1 MPIAPNT
8 ERKLL
13 RSSPRPNLGAPY
25 RRHATLLPCIQIA
38 QTLSGR
44 FARWRMR
51 VRLVFALIPMGR
63 DVSVP
68 VDCAAA
74 AAQLFEKYPST
85 LMNKT
90 LASSKPAR
98 GSGLRPAP
106 DDR

>member
-44 FARWRMR
+44 FASRRMM
-51 VRLVFALIPMGR
+51 VRFGFSFDPYGA
-63 DVSVP
+63 
-68 VDCAAA
+68 
-74 AAQLFEKYPST
+74 
-85 LMNKT
+85 
-90 LASSKPAR
+90 
-98 GSGLRPAP
+98 
-106 DDR
+106 